1 MEKNIFADSA
11 MKKQL
16 KITSLDRDTPVYIE
30 VYRRIQRLIREGRLS
45 FGAQLPGE
53 HELAALLGVG
63 RTSLR
68 TALSLLYEDGYIRT
82 QKGKG
87 SYVCFDS
94 RQEKYRRKRPLG
106 ILFPPE
112 RISLLGELSKSR
124 AVLAPVGAD
133 DFLTEKLCP
142 PPGQDILLFARVY
155 RLDGRD
161 AIYSTWYFPSALIDG
176 EAADGSAADSD
187 AQERKIITGI
197 TARTAV
203 AEYECVSVPVEVVKQ
218 MDLPCDFD
226 GSHHTLVTSAYV
238 DSENKVTGFCKD
250 YYNDAVIRF
259 AIGVKK

>member
-45 FGAQLPGE
+45 FGDQLPGE

-94 RQEKYRRKRPLG
+94 RQEKCEKKSERSKG
-106 ILFPPE
+106 EPPKE
-112 RISLLGELSKSR
+112 ECLKSEKKPEELPPQSQLTM
-124 AVLAPVGAD
+124 VL
-133 DFLTEKLCP
+133 
-142 PPGQDILLFARVY
+142 
-155 RLDGRD
+155 
-161 AIYSTWYFPSALIDG
+161 S
-176 EAADGSAADSD
+176 EAAAG
-187 AQERKIITGI
+187 T
-197 TARTAV
+197 
-203 AEYECVSVPVEVVKQ
+203 
-218 MDLPCDFD
+218 
-226 GSHHTLVTSAYV
+226 
-238 DSENKVTGFCKD
+238 
-250 YYNDAVIRF
+250 
-259 AIGVKK
+259 